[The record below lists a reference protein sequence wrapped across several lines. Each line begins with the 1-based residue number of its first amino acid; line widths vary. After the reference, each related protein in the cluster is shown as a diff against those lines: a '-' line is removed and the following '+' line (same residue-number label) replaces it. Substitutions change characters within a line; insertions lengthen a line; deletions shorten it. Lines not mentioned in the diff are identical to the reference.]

1 MWSATV
7 AQLRPPLSDCGSR
20 GKHST
25 STAPSSSTRRQ
36 REEAERIAEE
46 ARKRKSDM
54 VSLQA
59 MFHTIVASPG
69 EQPLGVTLID
79 GYNLLYRV
87 RLGVGPSC

>member
-1 MWSATV
+1 MA
-7 AQLRPPLSDCGSR
+7 AAELRPPLLECGSR
-20 GKHST
+20 GKH
-25 STAPSSSTRRQ
+25 TAFSALSCATRRQ

-59 MFHTIVASPG
+59 MFHTTVASPG

-87 RLGVGPSC
+87 RLGIGPSC